1 MVFHVICQ
9 AVLEARN
16 ASGFVAQ
23 HVMTVAVREP
33 HSWTGPH
40 THHHLSL
47 TCPRGVQGVRRSNQ
61 THFHQVW
68 VAVSELLELIV
79 VADVE
84 VLDAILAVVD
94 ISVEEV

>member
-1 MVFHVICQ
+1 
-9 AVLEARN
+9 
-16 ASGFVAQ
+16 
-23 HVMTVAVREP
+23 
-33 HSWTGPH
+33 
-40 THHHLSL
+40 
-47 TCPRGVQGVRRSNQ
+47 
-61 THFHQVW
+61 